1 MSSEK
6 LFVRKIEEKSRLI
19 PSNIFARVPLPNW
32 ETNGYRSITWKQY
45 NDGINKIAW
54 WLDETLGKSINNDTV
69 AYFGA
74 NDIRYAYIF
83 AALNKTGRKL
93 LTPDGRLSKGALHG
107 LLAETEC
114 KTWLYTEDEV
124 AEQTP
129 LALEETGVRLQ
140 LFPSMEWVLDADDTP
155 AYPYTK
161 TYEANKHD
169 EVVVIHT
176 SGTTGPPKPIYM
188 SNGFWAAACA
198 SPRLAKRHWPRS
210 MSSDELFGR
219 SLILACPMRWNSG
232 LILTNSF
239 GVFANTCCIIPPA
252 DTVGLPATVFA
263 KLCKMNFVDGL
274 LATPFTVVALFN
286 DPTTKETL
294 QALEFITYVGARLD
308 KAVGDALVQHTR
320 LGSVIGA
327 TETGGRFSFNP
338 RDRRFWHTYEFIP
351 EAHVR
356 LVPIDKCELPTTATQ
371 EAEVCRMFIDRPE
384 GEVRDDMCAF
394 WNTRMYTGVDTID
407 TKELWRPVDCDGT
420 TRWEFVSR
428 ADDSVKLFG
437 GVSFSAEEFE
447 SPIQRHP
454 DVRHVFVGGAGRPA
468 PFVILEMTEDAVKGK
483 NTMDLAKK
491 LWETV
496 IQPLNK
502 QVVKEIQIPRETVMV
517 LPEGRALP
525 LNWKY
530 LVLRTRAEEE
540 SAVEIEGLYQSLEA
554 VQGSRERFAE
564 FMK

>member
-6 LFVRKIEEKSRLI
+6 LFVRKIEEKARLT

-54 WLDETLGKSINNDTV
+54 WLDETLGKSVNNDTV

-74 NDIRYAYIF
+74 NDIRYAYMF

-93 LTPDGRLSKGALHG
+93 MTPDGRLSKGALHG

-114 KTWLYTEDEV
+114 KAWLYTEDEV

-140 LFPSMEWVLDADDTP
+140 LFPSMEWVLDADEAP

-161 TYEANKHD
+161 TYEESKHE

-198 SPRLAKRHWPRS
+198 SPRLAKRHWPRG
-210 MSSDELFGR
+210 MSSDELYGR

-239 GVFANTCCIIPPA
+239 GVFADTCCIIPPA
-252 DTVGLPATVFA
+252 DTVGLPPATFA
-263 KLCKMNFVDGL
+263 KLAEMNLVEGL
-274 LATPFTVVALFN
+274 VATPFTVVELFN
-286 DPTTKETL
+286 DAGTKDTL
-294 QALEFITYVGARLD
+294 LNLEFITYLGARLD

-320 LGSVIGA
+320 LSSVIGA
-327 TETGGRFSFNP
+327 TETGGRFSFHP
-338 RDRRFWHTYEFIP
+338 RDKRFWNTFEFIP

-356 LVPIDKCELPTTATQ
+356 LVPIEQCELPTTATQ
-371 EAEVCRMFIDRPE
+371 DAAVCRMFIDRPA
-384 GEVRDDMCAF
+384 GEIRDDMCAF
-394 WNTRMYTGVDTID
+394 WNTRMYAGVDSID
-407 TKELWRPVDCDGT
+407 TKELWRPVDCDGVV
-420 TRWEFVSR
+420 RWEFFAR

-447 SPIQRHP
+447 SPIGRHAG
-454 DVRHVFVGGAGRPA
+454 VRHVFVGGAGRPA
-468 PFVILEMTEDAVKGK
+468 PFVLLEMSADAVAGR
-483 NTMDLAKK
+483 DRGELASEV
-491 LWETV
+491 WETA
-496 IQPLNK
+496 IQPLNR

-517 LPEGRALP
+517 LPEGRSFP
-525 LNWKY
+525 LNWKH
-530 LVLRTRAEEE
+530 LVLRTKAEEE
-540 SAVEIEGLYQSLEA
+540 NAVELEGLYQRLEA
-554 VQGSRERFAE
+554 VQGSREKFAE